1 MSEAPKYRKQ
11 GFMVN
16 KRILLLGGA
25 GFIGRNLCQ
34 QLQQNGHHL
43 TVIDRV
49 NPQLPNVTFTYG
61 DMNDLQ
67 HFPLA
72 LLSEV
77 DCIYWLAW
85 SSKPQSAN
93 EQPRADLQNNVVA
106 GLALLDYLVQLEQPP
121 RVFFI
126 STGGAMY
133 GATTV
138 YPTPESECPQPIG
151 AYGIS
156 KWTFEQ
162 YLALYQRLYG
172 LDYLIFRPGNPYG
185 EGQSPQAKQGA
196 VAVFMGLL
204 AQQQPIKLW
213 GDGLVERDY
222 LYIQDLV
229 AALVKALNYFPEPQQ
244 ARTFNLGSGEGLSLL
259 DLLTAIEATTALSAN
274 IHYLPARHVDVPKVA
289 LDCQQAKQYLGWQTT
304 TPLAQGLANTW
315 HWIQHTIMQ

>member
-1 MSEAPKYRKQ
+1 MS
-11 GFMVN
+11 

-25 GFIGRNLCQ
+25 GFIGRNLYQ
-34 QLQQNGHHL
+34 ALQQHAHHV
-43 TVIDRV
+43 TIVDRV
-49 NPQLPNVTFTYG
+49 NPQLPHATFHYG
-61 DMNDLQ
+61 DVNDLS
-67 HFPLA
+67 HFPLDV
-72 LLSEV
+72 LSDV

-85 SSKPQSAN
+85 SSKPQDAN
-93 EQPRADLQNNVVA
+93 EQPRVDLQTNVVA
-106 GLALLDYLVQLEQPP
+106 GLALLDHLVRLEQPP

-138 YPTPESECPQPIG
+138 YPTPESQCPQPIG

-172 LDYLIFRPGNPYG
+172 LDYLVFRPGNPFG

-213 GDGLVERDY
+213 GDGSVERDY

-229 AALVKALNYFPEPQQ
+229 KALVKALDYAPKADQP
-244 ARTFNLGSGEGLSLL
+244 RTFNLGSGYALSLL
-259 DLLTAIEATTALSAN
+259 DLLTLLSEITGLPAN
-274 IHYLPARHVDVPKVA
+274 IHYLPARHVDVPNVM
-289 LDCQQAKQYLGWQTT
+289 LDCQRAKQYLDWHTS
-304 TPLAQGLANTW
+304 TPLAQGLAHTW
-315 HWIQHTIMQ
+315 HWIQNTVKP